1 MNPSALRIL
10 DANLNRAR
18 EALRVVEDYARFHL
32 DHQGLCQELKDL
44 RHDLAATTARWSVQ
58 AVLHRDTPGDVGAT
72 TKTASECVRED
83 MAAVV
88 TAGGKRLGEAL
99 RTIEE
104 YLKTE
109 SPPDAARIELIRYQF
124 YDIEFR
130 IARTLRPGGRFG
142 DVRLYVLITE
152 SVCKRPWMEVAE
164 AAIAGGADC
173 LQLREKTLEGGEL
186 LRRARDLV
194 SLCRRHAALCI
205 INDRPDIAVLSGADG
220 IHVGQDDLPA
230 TEARKIVGPDR
241 IVGVST
247 HNLAQAK
254 QAVLDGAD
262 YVGVGPVFR
271 STTKARDFL
280 PGLDY
285 ATLAASEIRLPTVA
299 IAGITLENVD
309 DVLATA
315 VQAIAVTAAIGAAD
329 DPQSATR
336 AMKDRIRNHGRS
348 QDRSADVTGPAS
360 GPAKR
365 VG

>member
-1 MNPSALRIL
+1 
-10 DANLNRAR
+10 
-18 EALRVVEDYARFHL
+18 
-32 DHQGLCQELKDL
+32 
-44 RHDLAATTARWSVQ
+44 
-58 AVLHRDTPGDVGAT
+58 
-72 TKTASECVRED
+72 
-83 MAAVV
+83 
-88 TAGGKRLGEAL
+88 
-99 RTIEE
+99 
-104 YLKTE
+104 
-109 SPPDAARIELIRYQF
+109 
-124 YDIEFR
+124 
-130 IARTLRPGGRFG
+130 
-142 DVRLYVLITE
+142 
-152 SVCKRPWMEVAE
+152 
-164 AAIAGGADC
+164 
-173 LQLREKTLEGGEL
+173 
-186 LRRARDLV
+186 
-194 SLCRRHAALCI
+194 
-205 INDRPDIAVLSGADG
+205 
-220 IHVGQDDLPA
+220 
-230 TEARKIVGPDR
+230 VGPDR